1 MAHNKDVGQLI
12 RVSLDGEKTT
22 VPGNVMRNNSP
33 LSSKHYNDYKVCM
46 IPYTSPT
53 PNAPASDI
61 CCNYYNYFKPPANA
75 RIAVPQ
81 PPGSFKV
88 TEDCLK
94 YKYPPQ
100 LWPAKPPA
108 GWVPPPPPTPSPKPS
123 KHNNSLAIGLGV
135 GLGLGIPLIFLVLFL
150 IIRRKRQP
158 KPILI

>member
-1 MAHNKDVGQLI
+1 MAYNNEVGKLAKI
-12 RVSLDGEKTT
+12 DIKNSVLF
-22 VPGNVMRNNSP
+22 GNVMKNYSP
-33 LSSKHYNDYKVCM
+33 AHYNDYKVCM

-61 CCNYYNYFKPPANA
+61 CCKYYNYFNPTNA
-75 RIAVPQ
+75 SIIVPQ

-88 TEDCLK
+88 TEDCPN
-94 YKYPPQ
+94 YPPQ

-108 GWVPPPPPTPSPKPS
+108 GWVPVPPPRPSPPS

-158 KPILI
+158 KSILITS